1 MNPKFAF
8 ITGEEESKPKL
19 SGLDKLGSHV
29 LGIRA
34 GLKTCREMR
43 IDRRGESSVRGH
55 GKWRGHEALVFFFGG
70 RVNQVMLVQQFP
82 ISVCQLDTFTIQTLN
97 DAVES
102 RILVCHGIISIETSL
117 QERVSLPCF
126 SL

>member
-1 MNPKFAF
+1 
-8 ITGEEESKPKL
+8 
-19 SGLDKLGSHV
+19 
-29 LGIRA
+29 
-34 GLKTCREMR
+34 
-43 IDRRGESSVRGH
+43 
-55 GKWRGHEALVFFFGG
+55 VFFFGG